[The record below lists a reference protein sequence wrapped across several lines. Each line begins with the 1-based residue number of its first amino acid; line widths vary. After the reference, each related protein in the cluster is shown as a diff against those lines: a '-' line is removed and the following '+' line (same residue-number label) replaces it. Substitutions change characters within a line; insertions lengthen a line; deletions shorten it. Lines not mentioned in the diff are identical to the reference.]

1 MRLIDADEYTK
12 YLNKLREICEEYGD
26 LKSATRYQEAINEI
40 NKLHTIEGNVVVL
53 KRIKRNY

>member
-1 MRLIDADEYTK
+1 MRPIDADEYTK

-40 NKLHTIEGNVVVL
+40 NKLSTMGVWMSNFVNMYKDI
-53 KRIKRNY
+53 